1 MTASKQEPETAEY
14 QLVMKLEIPSK
25 MREEGIRRYIHSQV
39 FRDGWGEAFQ
49 TNYIH
54 SKEFRVTRSTHSS
67 QPVPELPENYWHCPF
82 RKGCEVGESY
92 CDWPCDKWATWHDDN
107 IRKTEREQ
115 VLDAMREEILLCRYN
130 ISYPEIQDE
139 SADHL
144 LKKIESLRGGEQ
156 K

>member
-67 QPVPELPENYWHCPF
+67 QPVPVPDGEEFHFKSDVDMNALTKQIGDSLAEAIGSDPSKIKCKGIRIFYVNENDMLMSSGLFVKGFSPE
-82 RKGCEVGESY
+82 
-92 CDWPCDKWATWHDDN
+92 DWDK
-107 IRKTEREQ
+107 
-115 VLDAMREEILLCRYN
+115 
-130 ISYPEIQDE
+130 
-139 SADHL
+139 
-144 LKKIESLRGGEQ
+144 
-156 K
+156 